1 MGRNSVI
8 GVEKEEGLA
17 SGFSGAQISLPADV
31 ADRASNDL
39 EKRQT
44 VGEEVRLGHGSVSG
58 MTVDNDNL
66 EVAVSLPGKVGQKGG
81 EIPFLVEGGD
91 DYRKRRIGHNRK

>member
-1 MGRNSVI
+1 
-8 GVEKEEGLA
+8 
-17 SGFSGAQISLPADV
+17 
-31 ADRASNDL
+31 
-39 EKRQT
+39 

-81 EIPFLVEGGD
+81 KVFFLVEGGND
-91 DYRKRRIGHNRK
+91 DGKRGGGHVWA